1 VIDHVEI
8 DVVAG
13 RGGDGAISF
22 RREKFVPRGGPDGGD
37 GGRGG
42 NIVVVATRSLST
54 LRDFQHGRVYS
65 AEDGGRGGPNQRR
78 GASAPPLEL
87 RVPVGCMVSI
97 QPPEGSAAIEHV
109 ADLVLDGM
117 SVVVAR
123 GGRGGWGNQRF
134 ATPTRQAPHFAQHG
148 QAGHTRHLVLELKL
162 LADVGLVGLPNAGKS
177 TLLRAWSRA
186 QPKIGAYPFT
196 TLEPELGVVSV
207 GHDTFVAA
215 DMPGLIEGASQGAGL
230 GHEFL
235 RHIERTQV
243 LVHVLDM
250 TREDP
255 LADRRLIDAELASF
269 GHGLAEKPQ
278 LLALNKMDHP
288 DARANLEL
296 LQEAGALTEPWFA
309 ISGLS
314 GEGTEELARGAWAAV
329 QRARAQE
336 AVIEG
341 ERLPVI
347 EPPRQRER
355 FRVESSEDGV
365 VQVYGSTPEWL
376 AETLDVH
383 HEDARYELLDRLK
396 RLGLGRALDRRG
408 VKSGDLVRI
417 GSVDVLWD
425 P

>member
-1 VIDHVEI
+1 
-8 DVVAG
+8 VA
-13 RGGDGAISF
+13 S
-22 RREKFVPRGGPDGGD
+22 
-37 GGRGG
+37 
-42 NIVVVATRSLST
+42 RSIST
-54 LRDFQHGRVYS
+54 LRDLQHGRVYS
-65 AEDGGRGGPNQRR
+65 AEEGRPGGPNQRR
-78 GASAPPLEL
+78 GASASPLEL
-87 RVPVGCMVSI
+87 RVPVGCQVNIVS
-97 QPPEGSAAIEHV
+97 PLDGGVEHV
-109 ADLVLDGM
+109 ADLVIEGM

-123 GGRGGWGNQRF
+123 GGRGGWGNMRF
-134 ATPTRQAPHFAQHG
+134 ATSTRQSPHFAQHG
-148 QAGHTRHLVLELKL
+148 QSGQSRHLVLELKL

-186 QPKIGAYPFT
+186 QPKVGAYPFT

-215 DMPGLIEGASQGAGL
+215 DMPGLIEGASAGAGL

-235 RHIERTQV
+235 RHIERTRV
-243 LVHVLDM
+243 LVHLLDM

-278 LLALNKMDHP
+278 LLALNKVDHP
-288 DARANLEL
+288 DARANIEL
-296 LQEAGALTEPWFA
+296 LREAGALDEAWFA

-314 GEGTEELARGAWAAV
+314 GEGTEALAQASWAAV
-329 QRARAQE
+329 QQARARE

-347 EPPRQRER
+347 EPPAQRDR
-355 FRVESSEDGV
+355 FRVEAAEDGMV
-365 VQVYGSTPEWL
+365 LVRGSTPEWL

-383 HEDARYELLDRLK
+383 NEDARYELLDRLK
-396 RLGLGRALDRRG
+396 RLGLGRALERRG
-408 VKSGDLVRI
+408 VKVGDTVRI